1 MVALCQT
8 AATSSE
14 KQGWGGRL
22 SEPRASVVASNGK
35 EAIDHRF
42 QTDPSA
48 IWGKQTF
55 KSHFQNNEV
64 SSC

>member
-1 MVALCQT
+1 MVVLCQT

-14 KQGWGGRL
+14 KRGWGGRP
-22 SEPRASVVASNGK
+22 SEPWGSVVASHRK

-42 QTDPSA
+42 LTDPSA

>member
-14 KQGWGGRL
+14 KRGWGDRL

-55 KSHFQNNEV
+55 KSHFQNN
-64 SSC
+64 